1 MRVLL
6 AGILGSSLIVPV
18 AFAQPAPGGAT
29 VSPEQ
34 VMDALHQQLVGA
46 ETLENYWWSRANQ
59 LAAQVQQLQS
69 QLDEMKKIPPHGSSM
84 PVPMPPMPVAPT
96 HPAGGIQPPRPPTG
110 TPIRPPGAPVKP

>member
-18 AFAQPAPGGAT
+18 AFAQPAPGGTT

-59 LAAQVQQLQS
+59 LAAQVQELQS
-69 QLDEMKKIPPHGSSM
+69 RIAEMQKIPAHGSPM
-84 PVPMPPMPVAPT
+84 PVPSTNSVPTPT
-96 HPAGGIQPPRPPTG
+96 HPAGGIQPPRPP
-110 TPIRPPGAPVKP
+110 IRPPGAPVKP